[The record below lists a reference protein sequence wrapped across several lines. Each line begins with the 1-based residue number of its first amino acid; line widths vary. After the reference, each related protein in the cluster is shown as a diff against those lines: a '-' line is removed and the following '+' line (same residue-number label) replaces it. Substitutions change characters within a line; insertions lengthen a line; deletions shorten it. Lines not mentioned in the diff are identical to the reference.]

1 MDCRVFYYALAEPP
15 ENKFS
20 KKEKYSHCAKSQP
33 KENNIDFGE
42 GQGIIH
48 MTTGAIK
55 LNN

>member
-42 GQGIIH
+42 DKELFIRQQEP
-48 MTTGAIK
+48 
-55 LNN
+55 